1 MTGSPITAP
10 ARHDRRVHIF
20 RRTASAAA
28 LTVTAVVVLA
38 GCSGH
43 EDAVPKNY
51 GQSWMAQMSS
61 QLAGDFGGG
70 GGRLTLGD
78 DNPKKTTASIALEYE
93 LNGPYDILAVCR
105 STTTVHLTIDA
116 FTATKDGSGESLS
129 TKERLGEADI
139 NCGATMRIP
148 IDVPKNRD
156 GITLDASSTDRSERA
171 LFDTFIVKRGA
182 KA

>member
-1 MTGSPITAP
+1 MRIS
-10 ARHDRRVHIF
+10 RRIS
-20 RRTASAAA
+20 SAAV
-28 LTVTAVVVLA
+28 VTAVGAVLLA
-38 GCSGH
+38 GCSSH

-51 GQSWMAQMSS
+51 GQAWMAQMSS

-78 DNPKKTTASIALEYE
+78 DNPKKTTASIALQYD

-156 GITLDASSTDRSERA
+156 GITVDASSSDQSERT
-171 LFDTFIVKRGA
+171 LFDAFIVKRGD